1 MTAQK
6 YIIFDFDGTLVDSV
20 DLAVEIYN
28 KIAPK
33 YNCKPVE
40 HEAREILSSKN
51 PRVFFKT
58 YGITPFKLFLL
69 VYRIR
74 RELGKHI
81 PHIEPVAGM
90 EKALRSLRNHGYKL
104 GILTSNSKSNVEDF
118 LDHNHL
124 KGLFSFVYSG
134 RKLLGKDKSIIALLK
149 KEKINKENV
158 VYVGDETRDVLAMKK
173 VNIPVIAVGWG
184 LTNPQKLAS
193 LLPDLVLETPDN
205 LKPEAVEILFRKS

>member
-1 MTAQK
+1 MTTQK

-33 YNCKPVE
+33 YNCKPVQ

-51 PRVFFKT
+51 PQKFFKT

-81 PHIEPVAGM
+81 PHIEPVKGM
-90 EKALRSLRNHGYKL
+90 ENALRSLRNHGYKL
-104 GILTSNSKSNVEDF
+104 GILTSNSKANVEDF
-118 LDHNHL
+118 LDHKPFTRIVQFCVQRSEIVR
-124 KGLFSFVYSG
+124 KGYIHH
-134 RKLLGKDKSIIALLK
+134 SII
-149 KEKINKENV
+149 EKGK
-158 VYVGDETRDVLAMKK
+158 
-173 VNIPVIAVGWG
+173 
-184 LTNPQKLAS
+184 NP
-193 LLPDLVLETPDN
+193 
-205 LKPEAVEILFRKS
+205 

>member
-1 MTAQK
+1 MTTQK

-33 YNCKPVE
+33 YNCKPVQ
-40 HEAREILSSKN
+40 HEAREILSSRN
-51 PRVFFKT
+51 PQKFFKT

-81 PHIEPVAGM
+81 PHIEPVKGM
-90 EKALRSLRNHGYKL
+90 ENALRSLRNHGYKL
-104 GILTSNSKSNVEDF
+104 GILTSNSKANVEDF

-124 KGLFSFVYSG
+124 RGLFSFVYSG
-134 RKLLGKDKSIIALLK
+134 RKLLGKDISITALLK
-149 KEKINKENV
+149 KEKIHKKDV
-158 VYVGDETRDVLAMKK
+158 IYVGDETRDVLAMKK
-173 VNIPVIAVGWG
+173 VHIPVIAGSWG
-184 LTNPQKLAS
+184 LTAPEKLAS
-193 LLPDLVLETPDN
+193 LLPDLLLASPEDLN
-205 LKPEAVEILFRKS
+205 PEAVGHLFSVD